1 MIEIHNGLTFKTLSL
16 GYCITAT
23 EVWNK
28 TFRNPIDHRF
38 KNLITLKP
46 FAKLSL
52 EPNPSAVVVGDGKND
67 NKSAFAASSVRRKL
81 EKFEIMSSRLS
92 NSEIEGEGEGEGEA

>member
-1 MIEIHNGLTFKTLSL
+1 MIEIQHGLTFKTLSL

-28 TFRNPIDHRF
+28 TFRNPVDHHF
-38 KNLITLKP
+38 KNLIKLKP

-52 EPNPSAVVVGDGKND
+52 EPHPSAVVCDGKND

-81 EKFEIMSSRLS
+81 EKFEIMSSHVS
-92 NSEIEGEGEGEGEA
+92 NNEL